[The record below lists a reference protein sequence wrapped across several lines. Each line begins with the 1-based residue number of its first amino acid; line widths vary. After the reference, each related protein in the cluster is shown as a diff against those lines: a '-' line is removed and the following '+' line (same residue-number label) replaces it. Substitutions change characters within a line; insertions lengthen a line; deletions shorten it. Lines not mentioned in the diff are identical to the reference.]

1 MIIRLP
7 NKGEPMKARTGK
19 QAIRVVIADDHPI
32 IREGLAAIFRSENDI
47 KVVAEATDGE
57 EACQLYDQLSPDVL
71 MLDLRMP
78 KKDALQVVIEL
89 MSSCRPARFATFMK
103 SPSTSPTKAIT
114 VLIADDHP
122 VVREGLVA
130 IFKSQKDLKVIAE
143 ASNGEEVCEICQK
156 LSPDVLLLDLRM
168 PKKDGLQAITELMA
182 HGATKPRIIVMTT
195 YESEEDIRRAL
206 KAGAKGY
213 LVKGTAPQQIRE
225 AVRKV
230 AEGESL
236 LPAAVAAKLAESMA
250 HPELSERE
258 RQVLQYMANGRS
270 NKEIGQVLY
279 ISENT
284 VKAHVKSILTK
295 LDAMGRTE
303 AIAIALQRD

>member
-1 MIIRLP
+1 
-7 NKGEPMKARTGK
+7 
-19 QAIRVVIADDHPI
+19 
-32 IREGLAAIFRSENDI
+32 
-47 KVVAEATDGE
+47 
-57 EACQLYDQLSPDVL
+57 
-71 MLDLRMP
+71 MP
-78 KKDALQVVIEL
+78 AKPV
-89 MSSCRPARFATFMK
+89 
-103 SPSTSPTKAIT
+103 SPSSTKVIS

-130 IFKSQKDLKVIAE
+130 IFKSQKDIKVVAE
-143 ASNGEEVCEICQK
+143 ATDGEEACE
-156 LSPDVLLLDLRM
+156 LSAQLAPDVLLLDLRM
-168 PKKDGLQAITELMA
+168 PKKDGLQVITEVMS
-182 HGATKPRIIVMTT
+182 HRATRPRIIVMTT
-195 YESEEDIRRAL
+195 YESEEDVRRAL

-213 LVKGTAPQQIRE
+213 LVKGSPPQQIRE
-225 AVRKV
+225 AVRRV

-236 LPAAVAAKLAESMA
+236 LPAAIASKLAESMG

-258 RQVLQYMANGRS
+258 RQVLQYMASGRS

-303 AIAIALQRD
+303 AIAIATKRGLIQVR

>member
-1 MIIRLP
+1 MITT
-7 NKGEPMKARTGK
+7 EP
-19 QAIRVVIADDHPI
+19 
-32 IREGLAAIFRSENDI
+32 E
-47 KVVAEATDGE
+47 
-57 EACQLYDQLSPDVL
+57 VL
-71 MLDLRMP
+71 T
-78 KKDALQVVIEL
+78 A
-89 MSSCRPARFATFMK
+89 MK
-103 SPSTSPTKAIT
+103 SSSESSTDAIT
-114 VLIADDHP
+114 VVIADDHP

-130 IFKSQKDLKVIAE
+130 IFKSQNDIKVVAE
-143 ASNGEEVCEICQK
+143 ATNGQEALDLCSHH
-156 LSPDVLLLDLRM
+156 LPDVLLLDLRM
-168 PKKDGLQAITELMA
+168 PEKDGLQVITELTA
-182 HGATKPRIIVMTT
+182 RRLTRPRVIVMTT

-225 AVRKV
+225 SVRRV
-230 AEGESL
+230 AAGESL
-236 LPAAVAAKLAESMA
+236 LPANIAAKLAESMS

-284 VKAHVKSILTK
+284 VKAHVKSILMK

-303 AIAIALQRD
+303 AIAIAIKRGLIKPVTG